1 MKKISLILA
10 MVIALTTNAQI
21 TKVSLRASGLTCSMC
36 SNSINKALKT
46 IDYVKAVDTDL
57 KTYTFDVVFKPGAVV
72 DLDRIKTKVENAGFT
87 VSALV
92 ATVNFANVKVT
103 DNQSVK
109 IEGNTF
115 YIENSKEQLLD
126 GIKQVKILDKG
137 FVSPWDY
144 KINPFP
150 VLPQGSYHVGI

>member
-10 MVIALTTNAQI
+10 MVITLTSNAQI

-46 IDYVKAVDTDL
+46 IDYVKAVDSDL
-57 KTYTFDVVFKPGAVV
+57 KTYTFDVVFKPGAAV

-92 ATVNFANVKVT
+92 ATVNFANAKVT

-109 IEGNTF
+109 IEEKTF
-115 YIENSKEQLLD
+115 YIENTKVQSLD
-126 GIKQVKILDKG
+126 GIRQVKILDKG
-137 FVSPWDY
+137 FVSPREY
-144 KINPFP
+144 KMSPFP
-150 VLPQGSYHVGI
+150 ALPQGSYHVGI